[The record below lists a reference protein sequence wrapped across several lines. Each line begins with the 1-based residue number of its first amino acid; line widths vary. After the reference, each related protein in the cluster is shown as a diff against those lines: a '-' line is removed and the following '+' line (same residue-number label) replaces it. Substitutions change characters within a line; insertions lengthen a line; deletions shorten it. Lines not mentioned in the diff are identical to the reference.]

1 MELEINRPGGDM
13 FHLILARVRAVE
25 ERLRLL
31 EDRVLEDRVSVIET
45 NTIDHETRLQ
55 ELEERLEDRDI

>member
-1 MELEINRPGGDM
+1 M
-13 FHLILARVRAVE
+13 
-25 ERLRLL
+25 
-31 EDRVLEDRVSVIET
+31 LEDRVSVIET